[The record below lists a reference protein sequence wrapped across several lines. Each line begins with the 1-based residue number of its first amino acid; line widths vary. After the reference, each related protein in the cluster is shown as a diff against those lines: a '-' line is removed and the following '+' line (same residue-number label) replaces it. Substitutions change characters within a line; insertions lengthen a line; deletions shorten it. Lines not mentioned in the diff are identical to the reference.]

1 MITSVQGIILA
12 AGLST
17 RLGRPKL
24 TVNVAGIPLISRV
37 TRAALDSQ
45 LSRVILV
52 TGASNSG
59 LLEAIGEMALDS
71 RLVVATNPDPE
82 LGMSSSVRTGVR
94 ILEKDASGAM
104 LILADQPFLTSSVI
118 DRLLAAFDTEPER
131 IVAALIRG
139 RRSNPVIFP
148 AALFSELEE
157 IQGDVGGRYVLRQ
170 HENIVVGIEMGD
182 QYDDE
187 DLDTTEDLQR
197 ILRKAYDQKN
207 S

>member
-1 MITSVQGIILA
+1 VTTDVQGIILA

-24 TVNVAGIPLISRV
+24 TVNVAGIPIISRV

-45 LSRVILV
+45 LSHVILV
-52 TGASNSG
+52 TGVSNSG

-71 RLVVATNPDPE
+71 RVVVATNPHPE
-82 LGMSSSVRTGVR
+82 LGMSSSMQTGMR

-118 DRLLAAFDTEPER
+118 NRLLEKFDKDPDR
-131 IVAALIRG
+131 IVVASIRG

-148 AALFSELEE
+148 AALFSELEGT
-157 IQGDVGGRYVLRQ
+157 QGDVGGRYVLKR
-170 HENIVVGIEMGD
+170 HENIVVEIEMGD
-182 QYDDE
+182 HYDDE

-197 ILRKAYDQKN
+197 ILRKACDQEN

>member
-1 MITSVQGIILA
+1 MITNVQGIILA

-52 TGASNSG
+52 TGESNSG

-118 DRLLAAFDTEPER
+118 DRLLAAFDTDAER

-148 AALFSELEE
+148 AALFGELEE

-182 QYDDE
+182 HYDDE

>member
-1 MITSVQGIILA
+1 VTTDVQGIMLA

-24 TVNVAGIPLISRV
+24 TVNVAGIPVISRV

-45 LSRVILV
+45 LSHVILV
-52 TGASNSG
+52 TGVSNSG
-59 LLEAIGEMALDS
+59 LLEAIGEMVLDS
-71 RLVVATNPDPE
+71 RLVVATNPHPE
-82 LGMSSSVRTGVR
+82 LGMSSSVRTGMR
-94 ILEKDASGAM
+94 MLEKDASGAM

-118 DRLLAAFDTEPER
+118 DRLLAGFDTDPDR
-131 IVAALIRG
+131 IVVALIRG

-148 AALFSELEE
+148 VALFGELEE
-157 IQGDVGGRYVLRQ
+157 IHGDVGGRYVLRQ